1 MSAPAAP
8 SRSDEPATADAGPS
22 AAWQA
27 DADARPIVMISVF
40 KAGTHLMRRLLTDLT
55 GRPHHEPPIVPGKVD
70 YYDPGQ
76 LQFVPGRFYSWHLVP
91 TEPIR
96 RRLIAAAARPVLV
109 LRNLFDLV
117 VSMYHHFADNID
129 ADSGRGRNVDHH
141 FRAMDRDAGLEAII
155 VGLTRPDFRWRGIGP
170 QAAHMVDLLALAE
183 AHPSFVTSFERLTAH
198 KRQEVQRLAA
208 YLELSLSPARLDTIV
223 GGSSFAA
230 MRAQALAQGR
240 GSHYREGQ
248 PGSHTRALTP
258 RHIALVREQIAQHAP
273 DLEARARAA
282 GFGEILQTTG

>member
-1 MSAPAAP
+1 MSGAA
-8 SRSDEPATADAGPS
+8 RRPATVAGPP
-22 AAWQA
+22 AEWRAQ
-27 DADARPIVMISVF
+27 ADARPIVMISVF
-40 KAGTHLMRRLLTDLT
+40 KAGTHLMRRLLSDLT

-70 YYDPGQ
+70 YYDPDQ

-96 RRLIAAAARPVLV
+96 RRLIAANARPVLV

-155 VGLTRPDFRWRGIGP
+155 VGMTRPDFRWRGIGP
-170 QAAHMVDLLALAE
+170 QAAHMVDLLTLAE

-208 YLELSLSPARLDTIV
+208 YLDLPLPPDRLDTMV
-223 GGSSFAA
+223 GGSSFEA
-230 MRAQALAQGR
+230 MRAQARAQGR

-248 PGSHTRALTP
+248 PGSHARALTP
-258 RHIALVREQIAQHAP
+258 RHISLVRQMVAEHAP
-273 DLEARARAA
+273 TLETQARAA
-282 GFGEILQTTG
+282 GFPELLETAS